1 MSSTTLQISS
11 KLESFLQGTKKLYIN
26 GQFVTSH
33 DNKTFSTPN
42 LTTGETLIDVYEA
55 GAKDIDEA
63 VKAAKKAFHG
73 PWRSMSAAERARLM
87 FKLADLMEENLEE
100 LAQLETLD
108 NGKPINETTNA
119 DIPLA
124 IEHMRYYAGYG
135 QPK

>member
-42 LTTGETLIDVYEA
+42 PATGETLIDVYEA
-55 GAKDIDEA
+55 GAADIDEA

-87 FKLADLMEENLEE
+87 FKAADLMEEHQEE
-100 LAQLETLD
+100 LARWKHLTMENQLMKQPMRISLL
-108 NGKPINETTNA
+108 
-119 DIPLA
+119 PLSTCA
-124 IEHMRYYAGYG
+124 IMQGGPR
-135 QPK
+135 K

>member
-42 LTTGETLIDVYEA
+42 PATGETLIDVYEA

-63 VKAAKKAFHG
+63 VKAAKKPFKAHG
-73 PWRSMSAAERARLM
+73 
-87 FKLADLMEENLEE
+87 
-100 LAQLETLD
+100 AQYLPL
-108 NGKPINETTNA
+108 NAPASCSSLPI
-119 DIPLA
+119 
-124 IEHMRYYAGYG
+124 
-135 QPK
+135 